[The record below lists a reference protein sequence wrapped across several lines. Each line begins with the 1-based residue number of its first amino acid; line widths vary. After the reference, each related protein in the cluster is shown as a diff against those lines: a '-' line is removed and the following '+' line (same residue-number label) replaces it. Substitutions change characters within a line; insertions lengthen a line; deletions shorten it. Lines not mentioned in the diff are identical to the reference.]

1 VYLIVGLGNPGQKY
15 KDTRHN
21 MGFLTLQ
28 ALARRHQ
35 LSIEKRKFDSQYGLG
50 EISGEKV
57 ILLTPLTY
65 MNLSG
70 QAVGSFL
77 RYFQIS
83 PENMMVIY
91 DELDLPWGRMRITD
105 KGGAAGHKGLL
116 SILGQIQT
124 RKLIRIRLGI
134 GRPPERMPAES
145 YVLEPFSAE
154 ERKDLPRL
162 IDRAC
167 SAIEVILEQGITTAM
182 NRFNVRESKTEILK
196 INVTIKGSKKKS
208 PNSY

>member
-15 KDTRHN
+15 QKTRHN
-21 MGFLTLQ
+21 IGFLTIQ

-35 LSIEKRKFDSQYGLG
+35 VFIEKRKFESHYGLG
-50 EISGEKV
+50 EILREKV

-77 RYFQIS
+77 RYFQIP
-83 PENMMVIY
+83 PENMMVVH
-91 DELDLPWGRMRITD
+91 DDLDLPWTRMRIMN

-116 SILGQIQT
+116 SIINQIQT
-124 RKLIRIRLGI
+124 REFMRIRMGI
-134 GRPPERMPAES
+134 GRPPEIITAES

-154 ERKDLPRL
+154 ERKELPLL
-162 IDRAC
+162 IDRVCEAV
-167 SAIEVILEQGITTAM
+167 EVIIEQGITTAM
-182 NRFNVRESKTEILK
+182 NRFNVRETKT
-196 INVTIKGSKKKS
+196 GDQ
-208 PNSY
+208 

>member
-1 VYLIVGLGNPGQKY
+1 MYLIVGLGNPGQKY
-15 KDTRHN
+15 KNTRHN
-21 MGFLTLQ
+21 LGFLTLA

-35 LSIEKRKFDSQYGLG
+35 ISPEKRKFESHYGLG
-50 EISGEKV
+50 EILQEKV

-83 PENMMVIY
+83 SANLIVIH
-91 DELDLPWGRMRITD
+91 DDLDLPWTRMKITN

-116 SILGQIQT
+116 SIISHIQASEF
-124 RKLIRIRLGI
+124 IRIRLGI
-134 GRPPERMPAES
+134 GRPPERILPES
-145 YVLEPFSAE
+145 YVLEAFSAE
-154 ERKDLPRL
+154 ERKDLPLL

-167 SAIEVILEQGITTAM
+167 EAIEVILEQGITTAM
-182 NRFNVRESKTEILK
+182 NRFNVRESKAE
-196 INVTIKGSKKKS
+196 V
-208 PNSY
+208 